1 MESSLFRYSFILSLI
16 FIWNCTSQPFKISDQ
31 EMLTFE
37 VTTPPSIGKRPDG
50 RDIKLGGFSGLIYEG
65 IDKASGE
72 EVFLTLT
79 DRGPNGPTL
88 KREGMAP
95 SMTFLLP
102 DYQLRW
108 VRLGLSRKNKTLRV
122 REEINLTFKGEPL
135 KGIPNQFPEDELPLD
150 AFGKRLAPVPYGL
163 DPESIVMDDE
173 GHYWVGEEYRP
184 SLNKFNSKGELL
196 ARFVPFG
203 TSPTL
208 GIPVLPA
215 RYSQR
220 KLNRG
225 FEAIAFT
232 QGKLYAFLQSPLATD
247 PKASRVIR
255 ILEFDPKKNKP
266 TGEYIYHL
274 DDGVSDR
281 KIGDAVAN
289 GKGEILVIEQT
300 SRIGEGAIKKIYKIK
315 IVPGEELV
323 NKTLVID
330 LLEKGYDFVE
340 KAEGLSLID
349 SNTLAVLSD
358 NDFGLFGEDH
368 SYLVLFPL
376 SEDIK

>member
-1 MESSLFRYSFILSLI
+1 
-16 FIWNCTSQPFKISDQ
+16 
-31 EMLTFE
+31 MLAFE
-37 VTTPPSIGKRPDG
+37 VSDPPTIGKRTDG

-65 IDKASGE
+65 FNKSSGE

-79 DRGPNGPTL
+79 DRGPNGPTP
-88 KREGMAP
+88 KKEGMAP

-108 VRLGLSRKNKTLRV
+108 VRLGLTRKTKVLRV
-122 REEINLTFKGEPL
+122 IEEIKLTYKGEPL
-135 KGIPNQFPEDELPLD
+135 KGIPNQAPEDELPLD
-150 AFGKRLAPVPYGL
+150 AFGKKLALIPFGL
-163 DPESIVMDDE
+163 DPESIVKDDD

-196 ARFVPFG
+196 ARFVPYG
-203 TSPTL
+203 TSSSL
-208 GIPVLPA
+208 GTPVLPA

-220 KLNRG
+220 RLNRG

-232 QGKLYAFLQSPLATD
+232 RGKIYAFLQSPLASD

-255 ILEFDPKKNKP
+255 ILEFDPKHNRP
-266 TGEYIYHL
+266 TGEFIYLL
-274 DDGVSDR
+274 DDGISDR
-281 KIGDAVAN
+281 KIGDAIATRD
-289 GKGEILVIEQT
+289 GEILVIEQT
-300 SRIGEGAIKKIYKIK
+300 SRKGEGAIKKIYKIQFA
-315 IVPGEELV
+315 PGEEQV
-323 NKTLVID
+323 KKTLVID
-330 LLEKGYDFVE
+330 LLESGYDFVE

-349 SNTLAVLSD
+349 PETIAVLSD

-376 SEDIK
+376 SEELK